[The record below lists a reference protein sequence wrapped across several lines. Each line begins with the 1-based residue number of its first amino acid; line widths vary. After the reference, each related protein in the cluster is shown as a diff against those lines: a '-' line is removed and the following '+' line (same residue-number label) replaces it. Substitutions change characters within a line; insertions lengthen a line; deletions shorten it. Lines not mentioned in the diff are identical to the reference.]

1 MKLSVVNQVL
11 TKKTAF
17 ICVVKENNK
26 DEISGVKQVKENSAD
41 YLSGLARR
49 RGCGKPQKV
58 AEESVII
65 HLESSCSKT
74 LKESPEMECKIDT
87 DDKSRTDLLE
97 IIKSQKVHGYWEPT
111 SELLQKIGKNK
122 EELLSKLS
130 GLVKNVK
137 GEFEVVAI
145 TLVVLVWIE
154 KYHQDKRSTWIMIHK
169 KGQQWLSAQGIKYAE
184 VAPLITFI

>member
-26 DEISGVKQVKENSAD
+26 DEISGVKQVKEIIPQVYSAD

-58 AEESVII
+58 AEKSVII
-65 HLESSCSKT
+65 HLERSCSKT

-97 IIKSQKVHGYWEPT
+97 S
-111 SELLQKIGKNK
+111 
-122 EELLSKLS
+122 
-130 GLVKNVK
+130 
-137 GEFEVVAI
+137 
-145 TLVVLVWIE
+145 
-154 KYHQDKRSTWIMIHK
+154 
-169 KGQQWLSAQGIKYAE
+169 
-184 VAPLITFI
+184 

>member
-1 MKLSVVNQVL
+1 
-11 TKKTAF
+11 
-17 ICVVKENNK
+17 
-26 DEISGVKQVKENSAD
+26 
-41 YLSGLARR
+41 
-49 RGCGKPQKV
+49 
-58 AEESVII
+58 
-65 HLESSCSKT
+65 
-74 LKESPEMECKIDT
+74 MECKIDT
-87 DDKSRTDLLE
+87 DDKSRADLLE
-97 IIKSQKVHGYWEPT
+97 IIKSQKIHGYWEPT

-154 KYHQDKRSTWIMIHK
+154 KYHQDKRSTWVMIYK
-169 KGQQWLSAQGIKYAE
+169 KGQQWLSTQGIKCAE